1 MAQNTLE
8 VSIRKRMGK
17 SGAREIRKEGNVPA
31 ILYGKG
37 TEPIALVISPGE
49 LKQALSTEAGENT
62 LLEMHV
68 KNGSDE
74 IKKLSL
80 LREVQYDF
88 LTGKP
93 IHFDFQALDMN
104 KKITVEV
111 PVKIVGKAKGV
122 KEGGVLE
129 EILRDISVE
138 CLPKD
143 IPNSFEVDVTELDIG
158 DSIHVSS
165 LEVSEEVDILK
176 DPEETI
182 VTILA
187 PKMEIEVAAAEAE
200 AEAEAEEAA
209 AEEAEGEAPEG
220 AEEEEKEEAKEEGGD
235 K

>member
-8 VSIRKRMGK
+8 VLIRKRMGK

-37 TEPIALVISPGE
+37 TEPLALVINPGE

-62 LLEMHV
+62 LLEMNV
-68 KNGSDE
+68 KHGSEE

-80 LREVQYDF
+80 LREIQYDF

-104 KKITVEV
+104 KKITVQV

-122 KEGGVLE
+122 KEGGILE
-129 EILRDISVE
+129 EILREITVE

-143 IPNSFEVDVTELDIG
+143 IPNSFEIDVTELEIG

-165 LEVSEEVDILK
+165 LDVAEEVDMLN
-176 DPEETI
+176 DSEETI
-182 VTILA
+182 VTVLA
-187 PKMEIEVAAAEAE
+187 PKMEIEVAAEEAE
-200 AEAEAEEAA
+200 AE
-209 AEEAEGEAPEG
+209 EEAEGEAPEG
-220 AEEEEKEEAKEEGGD
+220 AEEEEAEEEGGEE
-235 K
+235 